1 MQIYG
6 REESVLKTRIKF
18 QKIGYVRFIGHLD
31 VQRYFQ
37 QAFKRADIP
46 VLYSKGFSPHPLL
59 SFASPLGIGMTSE
72 GEYADVEL
80 DETQVTS
87 GEKLESLIERLNAVM
102 NEGITVLDWKKLEDT
117 AKNAMST
124 VAAADYMVSFR
135 PGYYH
140 KEVFL
145 QRCAEFFRQE
155 EMIVLKKTKR
165 SQKEENIRLLL
176 LELKP
181 MGESIFIKT
190 VSGSANNLKPE
201 LVMNAFCNY
210 LGYPYEKIAF
220 MIHRLETYMKVGDD
234 YVSLLYPSIER

>member
-1 MQIYG
+1 M
-6 REESVLKTRIKF
+6 KTRIKF

-46 VLYSKGFSPHPLL
+46 VLYSKGFSPHPIL

-72 GEYADVEL
+72 GEYVDVEL
-80 DETQVTS
+80 DETKVTS
-87 GEKLESLIERLNAVM
+87 SEDLENLIEKLNAVM
-102 NEGITVLDWKKLEDT
+102 NEGISVLDWKKLDDK
-117 AKNAMST
+117 AKNAMSM
-124 VAAADYMVSFR
+124 VAASDYMVSFR
-135 PGYYH
+135 PGYYP

-145 QRCAEFFRQE
+145 QRCEEFFRQE
-155 EMIVLKKTKR
+155 EMIVLKETKR
-165 SQKEENIRLLL
+165 SKKEENIRPLL

-220 MIHRLETYMKVGDD
+220 MIHRLETYMKAEET
-234 YVSLLYPSIER
+234 YVSLLYPSVEMEAK

>member
-1 MQIYG
+1 M
-6 REESVLKTRIKF
+6 KTRIKF

-37 QAFKRADIP
+37 QAFRRADIP

-72 GEYADVEL
+72 GEYADIEL
-80 DETQVTS
+80 DE
-87 GEKLESLIERLNAVM
+87 EKVSSFDELIDRLNAVM
-102 NEGITVLDWKKLEDT
+102 NEGITVLDWKRLEDK
-117 AKNAMST
+117 AKNAMSS
-124 VAAADYMVSFR
+124 VAAADYQISFR
-135 PGYYH
+135 PGYYP

-145 QRCAEFFRQE
+145 QRCDEFFRQE

-165 SQKEENIRLLL
+165 SQKEENIRPLL
-176 LELKP
+176 LELRP
-181 MGESIFIKT
+181 MGESIFVKT
-190 VSGSANNLKPE
+190 VSGSANNLKTE

-220 MIHRLETYMKVGDD
+220 FVHRLETYMKVEDS
-234 YVSLLYPSIER
+234 YVSLLYPSVEEER

>member
-1 MQIYG
+1 M
-6 REESVLKTRIKF
+6 KTRIKF

-37 QAFKRADIP
+37 QAFRRADIP

-72 GEYADVEL
+72 GEYVDIEL
-80 DETQVTS
+80 DEERVHS
-87 GEKLESLIERLNAVM
+87 FEELIDRLNAVI
-102 NEGITVLDWKKLEDT
+102 NEGITILDWKRLDDK
-117 AKNAMST
+117 AKNAMSS
-124 VAAADYMVSFR
+124 VAAADYRISFR
-135 PGYYH
+135 PGYYPR
-140 KEVFL
+140 EVFL
-145 QRCAEFFRQE
+145 QRCDEFFRQD
-155 EMIVLKKTKR
+155 EMVVLKKTKR
-165 SQKEENIRLLL
+165 SQKEENIRPLL
-176 LELKP
+176 LELKS

-220 MIHRLETYMKVGDD
+220 MIHRLETYMKVEDD
-234 YVSLLYPSIER
+234 YVSLLYPSTEMEAK

>member
-1 MQIYG
+1 MRIDG
-6 REESVLKTRIKF
+6 REESALKTRIKF
-18 QKIGYVRFIGHLD
+18 QKIGYIRFIGHLD

-37 QAFKRADIP
+37 QAFRRADIP

-72 GEYADVEL
+72 GEYVDIEL
-80 DETQVTS
+80 DE
-87 GEKLESLIERLNAVM
+87 EKVESLEECIDRLNAVM
-102 NEGITVLDWKKLEDT
+102 NEGITILDWKKLDDK
-117 AKNAMST
+117 AKNAMSS

-140 KEVFL
+140 KQVFL
-145 QRCAEFFRQE
+145 QRCDEFFRQE
-155 EMIVLKKTKR
+155 EMVVLKKTKR
-165 SQKEENIRLLL
+165 SQKEQNIRPLL
-176 LELKP
+176 LELRP
-181 MGESIFIKT
+181 VGESIFIKT

-220 MIHRLETYMKVGDD
+220 LVHRLETYMKVEDD
-234 YVSLLYPSIER
+234 YVSLLYPSIDL

>member
-1 MQIYG
+1 M
-6 REESVLKTRIKF
+6 KTRIKF

-72 GEYADVEL
+72 GEYADIEL
-80 DETQVTS
+80 DETRVSS
-87 GEKLESLIERLNAVM
+87 GEELIERLNAVM
-102 NEGITVLDWKKLEDT
+102 NEGITVLDWRKLDDT
-117 AKNAMST
+117 AKNAMSS
-124 VAAADYMVSFR
+124 VAAADYMISFR
-135 PGYYH
+135 PGYYK

-145 QRCAEFFRQE
+145 ERCEEFFRQE
-155 EMIVLKKTKR
+155 QMIVLKKTKR
-165 SQKEENIRLLL
+165 SEKEENIRPLL
-176 LELKP
+176 LELRAV
-181 MGESIFIKT
+181 GESIFIKT
-190 VSGSANNLKPE
+190 ISGSANNLKPE

-220 MIHRLETYMKVGDD
+220 MIHRLETYMKAEDD
-234 YVSLLYPSIER
+234 YVSLLYPSTEIK

>member
-1 MQIYG
+1 M
-6 REESVLKTRIKF
+6 KTRFKF

-72 GEYADVEL
+72 GEYADIEL
-80 DETQVTS
+80 DESKVTS
-87 GEKLESLIERLNAVM
+87 FDELIDRINAVM
-102 NEGITVLDWKKLEDT
+102 NEGITVLDWQRLEDK
-117 AKNAMST
+117 AKNAMSC
-124 VAAADYMVSFR
+124 VAAADYAISFR
-135 PGYYH
+135 AGYYP

-145 QRCAEFFRQE
+145 RRCADFFRQE
-155 EMIVLKKTKR
+155 EMVVLKKTKR
-165 SQKEENIRLLL
+165 SEKEENIRPLLL
-176 LELKP
+176 DIHA
-181 MGESIFIKT
+181 MGETIFIKT

-201 LVMNAFCNY
+201 LVMCAFCNY

-220 MIHRLETYMKVGDD
+220 LVHRLETYMKAQDD
-234 YVSLLYPSIER
+234 TYVNLLYPSVPYPAIERTQKEME